1 MWARR
6 VSMARHPR
14 TRPPRLE
21 ELRVLVTRPAR
32 AEADSW
38 AIALSAAGAVVVS
51 YPTIEVRPPPSWEPL
66 DQALRQVGRYDW
78 IIFTS
83 KTAVLFVASRME
95 GGRFPTGLKFP
106 RVAAVGTETARA
118 LEKIGARVDLVPADQ
133 RQDGLIG
140 AFGRLERGARLLFP
154 QALGGREGL
163 TEALRARGCQVDV
176 VAVYQTAPLDPLP
189 PPPGFDVATFASP
202 SALRA
207 FVETHGTRAFDN
219 KTVAVIG
226 PTTAAE
232 ATRHGISSVVAEEP
246 NIDALISA
254 IVGARSPKGD
264 P

>member
-1 MWARR
+1 M
-6 VSMARHPR
+6 SLHS
-14 TRPPRLE
+14 LSG
-21 ELRVLVTRPAR
+21 LRVLVTRPAR

-38 AIALSAAGAVVVS
+38 AAALSAAGAVVVS

-83 KTAVLFVASRME
+83 KTAVLFTASRME
-95 GGRFPTGLKFP
+95 GGRFPTGPKFP
-106 RVAAVGTETARA
+106 RVAAVGAETARA
-118 LEKIGARVDLVPADQ
+118 LERAGAHVDLVPEDQ
-133 RQDGLIG
+133 RQDGLMD
-140 AFGRLERGARLLFP
+140 AFRSLEGGARLLFP
-154 QALGGREGL
+154 QAFGGREAL

-176 VAVYQTAPLDPLP
+176 AAVYQTAPLDPMP
-189 PPPGFDVATFASP
+189 PPPAFDVATFASP

-207 FVETHGTRAFDN
+207 FVETHGTRAFAN

-232 ATRHGISSVVAEEP
+232 ATRHGISSVVAEQP